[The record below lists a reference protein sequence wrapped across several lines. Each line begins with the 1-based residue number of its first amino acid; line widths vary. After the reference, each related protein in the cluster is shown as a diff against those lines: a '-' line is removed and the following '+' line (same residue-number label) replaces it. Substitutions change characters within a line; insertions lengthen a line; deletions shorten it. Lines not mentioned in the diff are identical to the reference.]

1 MLQTGSRRAKWRN
14 ARKAL
19 LVALSVAGC
28 ASSPENIKP
37 TYTSEDH
44 YLGLT
49 CEQLGQESQRLNDA
63 LKTASEKQKSAS
75 SKDALG
81 VFLIGMPLGSM
92 SGEDIGPEVA
102 RLKGE
107 VEAVQRAQNRK
118 GCSESKSNS
127 TSAAPSTDTPA
138 Q

>member
-1 MLQTGSRRAKWRN
+1 
-14 ARKAL
+14 
-19 LVALSVAGC
+19 
-28 ASSPENIKP
+28 
-37 TYTSEDH
+37 
-44 YLGLT
+44 LT